1 MDLSKAFDSAL
12 KKLLLTKLKKKGKM
26 KFEWNAG
33 KNGGGE
39 LEKYFSLKY
48 TKLLI
53 ALVPVLR
60 YTFSSTKR

>member
-1 MDLSKAFDSAL
+1 
-12 KKLLLTKLKKKGKM
+12 M